1 MNFLTRG
8 FLFAF
13 LMGLCCAAF
22 SQTKAPVIQG
32 KVFLDNKQPAEAATV
47 ILFKISTPDTSIL
60 RSGFVSPTGQFE
72 FTDLRPGSYLIQA
85 SQIGYTKI
93 YSGPYNLEANKTITT
108 SDIILQPSNHQL
120 QEVKIVAR
128 KPFIDVKPGR
138 ITLSIQNSVLAEG
151 NSAFDILRQSPGVR
165 VNSNETLS
173 VTGRQ
178 PAMIL
183 IDGRPTNLTGDDLAS
198 VLRSMQS
205 STIDQ
210 IEVISSPSAKY
221 DASGGGVINII
232 LKKGKNLGTNGTV
245 TAMAGYGKYYK
256 STVGIVFN
264 HRTKNLNIFGNY
276 TFDANKSAR
285 TIETRRSILFDDVLS
300 NYNVDYNNIQTTRN
314 HNFKLGAD
322 YNITPK
328 QTLGFQIFGIVREDD
343 FTKHNNLD
351 ILNRGKLDSMVNA
364 RSNLDRGSSYLNY
377 NVNYNAKLDTNGR
390 SLSVDANYSSN
401 HRHSNEY
408 INNSFLSPSGDSYR
422 DDLDL
427 ENLSPAKIHIWT
439 SKIDYVNPLNKTS
452 KLEIGAKYSHV
463 NSDND
468 LVFGP
473 KVNNVYQ
480 ADPELSNRFLYKET
494 ITAGYINY
502 LNKIGAWDINAG
514 IRAEDTHTSGNSWAI
529 DQSTPF
535 TNTRSYFNIFPQVQV
550 NYDLDK
556 KNTIG
561 LGYNRGIHRPMYE
574 DINPFLYYT
583 DLYDYRAGNPNL
595 KPEFTNTIQLS
606 HTYDQ
611 SISTQLY
618 YSVTNDA
625 YDFPIYQQ
633 NDTTKVNITIRKN
646 FGQIFVYG
654 ASFYA
659 PAQFTK
665 WWNAGFSVDAMYVRY
680 KAYAENGDFNRAKQ
694 DIILSTTQTFNIT
707 AKTTAEILGRYE
719 TPTLYGV
726 NNLKSSYTVNAGI
739 SRQILNKLGTLKL
752 TVMDIFNTDR
762 VRNYAIYQNINLSEN
777 SKRDTRIVRLNFSY
791 RFGKSTVKSA
801 AKRNTGNDDER
812 RRTGN

>member
-1 MNFLTRG
+1 MNFLTRS
-8 FLFAF
+8 FFIAF
-13 LMGLCCAAF
+13 LTGLYCVAYA
-22 SQTKAPVIQG
+22 QTKAPVIQG
-32 KVFLDNKQPAEAATV
+32 KVFTDSHQPAEAATV
-47 ILFKISTPDTSIL
+47 ILFKVNAPDTSIL
-60 RSGFVSPTGQFE
+60 RSGIVNPSGVFE
-72 FTDLRPGSYLIQA
+72 FTDLKPGTYLVQA
-85 SQIGYTKI
+85 SQIGYSKI
-93 YSGPYNLEANKTITT
+93 YSGPHHLTAGQTLTT
-108 SDIILQPSNHQL
+108 PDIVLKPSNQQL
-120 QEVKIVAR
+120 QEVKVVAR
-128 KPFIDVKPGR
+128 KPRIEVKPGK
-138 ITLSIQNSVLAEG
+138 ITLSIQNSILAEG

-178 PAMIL
+178 PAMVL
-183 IDGRPTNLTGDDLAS
+183 IDGRPTNLSGDDLATM
-198 VLRSMQS
+198 LRSMQS

-232 LKKGKNLGTNGTV
+232 LKKGKNLGTNGTI

-264 HRTKNLNIFGNY
+264 HRDKNLNIFGNY

-285 TIETRRSILFDDVLS
+285 TINTRRSILFDDVLS

-322 YNITPK
+322 YTINPK
-328 QTLGFQIFGIVREDD
+328 QTIGFLIFGIVREDD
-343 FTKHNNLD
+343 FTKHNNLK
-351 ILNRGKLDSMVNA
+351 IINRGKLDSMINA

-377 NVNYNAKLDTNGR
+377 NINYNAKLDSSGK
-390 SLSVDANYSSN
+390 SLSADANYSTN

-408 INNSFLSPSGDSYR
+408 ITNTFLTPQGNSYR

-439 SKIDYVNPLNKTS
+439 AKVDYVNPLTKTS
-452 KLEIGAKYSHV
+452 KLEAGAKYSHV

-473 KVNNVYQ
+473 KVNGSYQ
-480 ADPELSNRFLYKET
+480 PDVRFSNRFLYKET
-494 ITAGYINY
+494 VSAAYLNY
-502 LNKIGAWDINAG
+502 LNKIGAWDITAG
-514 IRAEDTHTSGNSWAI
+514 VRAENTSTSGSSWAI
-529 DQSTPF
+529 NQVTPRVN
-535 TNTRSYFNIFPQVQV
+535 TNSYFNVFPQVQV
-550 NYDLDK
+550 NYDVDK
-556 KNTIG
+556 KNTLG
-561 LGYNRGIHRPMYE
+561 VGYNRGIHRPMYE

-606 HTYDQ
+606 HTYNQ
-611 SISTQLY
+611 SISTQIY
-618 YSVTNDA
+618 YSITNDA
-625 YDFPIYQQ
+625 YDFPVYLQ
-633 NDTTKVNITIRKN
+633 NDSSKVNITIRNN
-646 FGQIFVYG
+646 FGQVFTYG

-659 PAQFTK
+659 PAQITK
-665 WWNAGFSVDAMYVRY
+665 WWNADFNVDAMYVRY
-680 KAYAENGDFNRAKQ
+680 KAYARYGNFNRAKQ
-694 DIILSTTQTFNIT
+694 DIILSTTQTFSIT
-707 AKTTAEILGRYE
+707 GTTTAEILGRYE
-719 TPTLYGV
+719 TPTIYGV
-726 NNLKSSYTVNAGI
+726 NNLKSSYSVNVGI

-762 VRNYAIYQNINLSEN
+762 VRNYAIYQNINLSET

-801 AKRNTGNDDER
+801 TKRNTGNDDER